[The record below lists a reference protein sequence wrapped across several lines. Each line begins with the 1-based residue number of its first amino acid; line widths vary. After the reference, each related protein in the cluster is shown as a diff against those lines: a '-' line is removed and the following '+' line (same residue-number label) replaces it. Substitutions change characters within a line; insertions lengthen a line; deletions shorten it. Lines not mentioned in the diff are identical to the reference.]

1 MEDSTDKSLHIR
13 LEAVQLLHKLGVNNE
28 NEICI
33 PSLLEKLELPISYE
47 FHNLSGLAGFT
58 CYNQRNQSYRIF
70 LDSVTHWDYPQRS
83 SFTMAHELG
92 HILLGHFLND
102 SPSGILEEDP
112 SMEIE
117 ANIFADELLMP
128 TAPIVENRLGAFQIM
143 RVYNVSAAAAN
154 NKVRYLKRNPLYKEI
169 QELEQTKVEV
179 RHYLKAQESEWEREY
194 MVRALREH
202 WLDPDY
208 PF

>member
-1 MEDSTDKSLHIR
+1 
-13 LEAVQLLHKLGVNNE
+13 
-28 NEICI
+28 
-33 PSLLEKLELPISYE
+33 
-47 FHNLSGLAGFT
+47 
-58 CYNQRNQSYRIF
+58 
-70 LDSVTHWDYPQRS
+70 
-83 SFTMAHELG
+83 MAHELG